1 MTYQTIVNAA
11 PFHLQLGTQDGSTR
25 PLLRDPEAIPTHLPK
40 VYIYAKKGP
49 TTPQLVS
56 GGSRSFMYGEESF
69 DPRKKW
75 ANHATIL
82 SNTFE
87 SEGNAQMIERV
98 IPADAGPEANLL
110 LSLDVLDTT
119 IDDYVRNS
127 DGSIKLNA
135 TTGEPVVNGSSKIP
149 GYLVKWVVTSIDDP
163 ADLATDFGAA
173 TIKPGTQTTGGA
185 TPTTSQLYPILQLKM
200 SYIGSDGNNTGIR
213 IWAPNTSSSGAFDKR
228 LMSQLKLYPFR
239 ISVIRRQSASQTP
252 RIEDTIFGEQSV
264 LTTFKPGQIDP
275 NTDSQLSIGDV
286 FLQAFQNLTD
296 PKYPAVF
303 GEFGEMK
310 VYDNNVETLLEM
322 FYDREKTFI
331 DTPPA
336 GSNIVHDFS
345 STNGVIPGEE
355 WLFNML
361 TGMSSQSYPYHTFRV
376 ISAANAVRLGDST
389 NIYASGGDDG
399 TMSNSAFAA
408 LVADRVTQYQNPNS
422 QLMNQAINVES
433 IIYDSGFPLQTK
445 YALCSFISQRPDT
458 FVALGTH
465 EVGGPKLTASQ
476 DNSTAIALRTR
487 LQMYPESDYF
497 GTPVM
502 RGLVMGRSG
511 LLRSAQFKE
520 RMSVLMEVAKK
531 AAAYMGASNGIW
543 KSGKNFDGYPGHIVN
558 SMYDLS
564 VTYTSIGVRNRDWD
578 AGLNWVQDFDR
589 RSQFIPAL
597 KTVYSD
603 DTSVLNS
610 FITAMAIVEVNK
622 VCDRVWREFSGVSG
636 LTDLQLTDRVNRS
649 IEAKLAGRFD
659 DRFKFDIATYF
670 TDVDKARGYS
680 WTTRVDI
687 YANNMKTV
695 MTSFVRAKRM
705 SDYVAQ
711 P

>member
-25 PLLRDPEAIPTHLPK
+25 PLVREPEAIPTHLPK

-56 GGSRSFMYGEESF
+56 GGSRTFMYGEDSF

-82 SNTFE
+82 SNTLE

-98 IPADAGPEANLL
+98 IPADAGPQANLL
-110 LSLDVLDTT
+110 LSLDVLPTD
-119 IDDYVRNS
+119 IDDYERNS
-127 DGSIKLNA
+127 DGSIKISP
-135 TTGEPVVNGSSKIP
+135 TTGLPIVNGSSQIP
-149 GYLVKWVVTSIDDP
+149 GYLCKWVVTSI
-163 ADLATDFGAA
+163 TDKTVLDSTFGAA
-173 TIKPGTQTTGGA
+173 TVVPGDQTAGSGQNLV
-185 TPTTSQLYPILQLKM
+185 TSQRYPVLQLKM

-213 IWAPNTSSSGAFDKR
+213 IWAPNSTSSGAFDKR
-228 LMSQLKLYPFR
+228 IMSELKLYPFR
-239 ISVIRRQSASQTP
+239 ISVIRRQSSSQTP
-252 RIEDTIFGEQSV
+252 QIEDTIFGEQSV
-264 LTTFKPGQIDP
+264 LTTFKPGQINP
-275 NTDSQLSIGDV
+275 YTDSQLSIDDV

-310 VYDNNVETLLEM
+310 VYDNNITTLLNM
-322 FYDREKTFI
+322 FYATEKAFQ
-331 DTPPA
+331 DAPPV
-336 GSNIVHDFS
+336 GSNIMTDFS
-345 STNGVIPGEE
+345 STIGVIPDEE
-355 WLFNML
+355 WLFNMF
-361 TGMSSQSYPYHTFRV
+361 TGMSSQSYPYHTFRLV
-376 ISAANAVRLGDST
+376 NGDGSVRLGETT
-389 NIYASGGDDG
+389 NIYAASGTDG
-399 TMSNSAFAA
+399 TMSNAAFAA
-408 LVADRVTQYQNPNS
+408 LVTDRVSQYQNPNS

-445 YALCSFISQRPDT
+445 YALCSFISQRPDP

-465 EVGGPKLTASQ
+465 EVGGPKLTASE

-511 LLRSAQFKE
+511 LLRASQYKE

-558 SMYDLS
+558 SMYDLN

-589 RSQFIPAL
+589 HSQFIPAL

-636 LTDLQLTDRVNRS
+636 LT
-649 IEAKLAGRFD
+649 E
-659 DRFKFDIATYF
+659 
-670 TDVDKARGYS
+670 
-680 WTTRVDI
+680 
-687 YANNMKTV
+687 
-695 MTSFVRAKRM
+695 
-705 SDYVAQ
+705 
-711 P
+711 